1 MTRPLQIA
9 RADIFEAD
17 AGWQRL
23 SFLKLTASDGTAG
36 WAEFSQGFAAGL
48 AGVVRALAAMVL
60 GHDPRDAQRLA
71 LELQARGRA
80 VGGGLHAQACAAV
93 ENACL
98 DLKARAL
105 GVPVY
110 ELFGGCYRSE
120 LPAYWSH
127 CGLYRVRRPD
137 LFEGRGVCVPRS
149 LQDMRHVAAEVP
161 ARGLR
166 ALKTNLLSFAAD
178 GTADVHMPGFARGP
192 DHPALHVDAALV
204 ERSVALV
211 RHLREGA
218 PGTGLMLDLNFNCK
232 PEGARRLASA
242 LDGALDGGLEWLEI
256 DGLDADSLAWVRAH
270 SRVPIASLE
279 AAYGRQAILPYL
291 QARAV
296 DVAII
301 DPMWNGL
308 GESLRMAALA
318 DTFQVNVASH
328 LYTGTLATAM
338 CAHFCAAIPNLRIME
353 LDVDRAP
360 GLQDLFVGDVVVRDG
375 CVRVPEGPGWGVIP
389 NESRLTPWAG

>member
-1 MTRPLQIA
+1 MTRGA
-9 RADIFEAD
+9 RIERAELFEAD

-23 SFLKLTASDGTAG
+23 SFLKLTAADGTTG
-36 WAEFSQGFAAGL
+36 WAEFSQHFAAGL
-48 AGVVRALAAMVL
+48 AGVVQALAAVAI
-60 GHDPRDAQRLA
+60 GWDAREAQRLA
-71 LELQARGRA
+71 LDLQARGRA

-98 DLKARAL
+98 DLKARLL

-110 ELFGGCYRSE
+110 ELFGGSHRSE

-127 CGLYRVRRPD
+127 CGLYRIRRPD
-137 LFEGRGVCVPRS
+137 LFAGACVPRS
-149 LQDMRHVAAEVP
+149 LDDMRRVAAEVP
-161 ARGLR
+161 ARGFR
-166 ALKTNLLSFAAD
+166 ALKTNLLSFAPD

-192 DHPALHVDAALV
+192 GHPALHVDAGLV

-211 RHLREGA
+211 QHLRQGA
-218 PGTGLMLDLNFNCK
+218 PGTGLMLDLNFNVK
-232 PEGARRLASA
+232 PEGARRLADA
-242 LDGALDGGLEWLEI
+242 LGSELEWLEI

-270 SRVPIASLE
+270 GGARIASLE
-279 AAYGRQAILPYL
+279 AAYGRAAILPYL

-296 DVAII
+296 DVVII

-338 CAHFCAAIPNLRIME
+338 CAQFCAAIPNLRIME

-360 GLQDLFVGDVVVRDG
+360 GLDELFTGEVTVKDG
-375 CVRVPEGPGWGVIP
+375 NVILPAGPGWGVVP
-389 NESRLTPWAG
+389 HEARLTRLA

>member
-1 MTRPLQIA
+1 MTTRIE
-9 RADIFEAD
+9 RAEFFEAD

-23 SFLKLTASDGTAG
+23 SFLKLTAGDGTCG
-36 WAEFSQGFAAGL
+36 WSEFSQGFAAGL
-48 AGVVRALAAMVL
+48 GGVVHALAAGVVGR
-60 GHDPRDAQRLA
+60 DPRDVQRLTQ
-71 LELQARGRA
+71 ELLARGRA
-80 VGGGLHAQACAAV
+80 VGGGLHAQACAAI

-98 DLKARAL
+98 DLKARLL
-105 GVPVY
+105 GVPVH
-110 ELFGGCYRSE
+110 ELFGGSHRHE

-127 CGLYRVRRPD
+127 CGLYRIRRPD
-137 LFEGRGVCVPRS
+137 LFAGSGVCVPRS
-149 LQDMRHVAAEVP
+149 LNDMRRVAAEVP
-161 ARGLR
+161 QRGFQ
-166 ALKTNLLSFAAD
+166 ALKTNLLSFAPD
-178 GTADVHMPGFARGP
+178 GTADVYMPGFARGAGY
-192 DHPALHVDAALV
+192 PALHVDAALV

-211 RHLREGA
+211 QQLRAGA

-232 PEGARRLASA
+232 PEGVRRLA
-242 LDGALDGGLEWLEI
+242 GALGSELEWLEV
-256 DGLDADSLAWVRAH
+256 DGLDPESLAWVRAH
-270 SRVPIASLE
+270 SRTPIASLE

-296 DVAII
+296 DVVII

-318 DTFQVNVASH
+318 DTFHVNVASH

-360 GLQDLFVGDVVVRDG
+360 GLDDLFVGDVKVQGG
-375 CVRVPEGPGWGVIP
+375 CVQLPTGPGWGVVP
-389 NESRLTPWAG
+389 HEAVLTRVA

>member
-1 MTRPLQIA
+1 MTRPLRIA

-23 SFLKLTASDGTAG
+23 SFLKLTASDGSAG
-36 WAEFSQGFAAGL
+36 WSEFSQGFAAGL
-48 AGVVRALAAMVL
+48 AGVVRALAATLV

-71 LELQARGRA
+71 LELHARGRA
-80 VGGGLHAQACAAV
+80 VGGGLHAQACAAI

-110 ELFGGCYRSE
+110 ELFGGRYRRE
-120 LPAYWSH
+120 LPVYWSH
-127 CGLYRVRRPD
+127 CGLYRIRRPD

-149 LQDMRHVAAEVP
+149 LPDMRRVAAEVP
-161 ARGLR
+161 AQGIR
-166 ALKTNLLSFAAD
+166 ALKTNLLSFAPD
-178 GTADVHMPGFARGP
+178 GASDVHMPGFARGA
-192 DHPALHVDAALV
+192 DHPALHVDAGLV

-211 RHLREGA
+211 QHLREGA
-218 PGTGLMLDLNFNCK
+218 PRTGVMLDLNFNCK
-232 PEGARRLASA
+232 PEGARRLADA
-242 LDGALDGGLEWLEI
+242 LEGTLEWLEI

-279 AAYGRQAILPYL
+279 AAYGRPAILPYL

-296 DVAII
+296 DVVII

-360 GLQDLFVGDVVVRDG
+360 GLQDLFVGDVVLQDG
-375 CVRVPEGPGWGVIP
+375 CVQVPEGPGWGVTP
-389 NESRLTPWAG
+389 DETRLTPWAG

>member
-1 MTRPLQIA
+1 MTSGTSRIA
-9 RADIFEAD
+9 RADLFEAD

-23 SFLKLTASDGTAG
+23 SFLKLTAADGAG
-36 WAEFSQGFAAGL
+36 GWSEFSQGFAPGL
-48 AGVVRALAAMVL
+48 GAVVRALADSVVGCDA
-60 GHDPRDAQRLA
+60 RDAQRLA
-71 LELQARGRA
+71 LDLLARGRA
-80 VGGGLHAQACAAV
+80 VAGGLHAQACAAV

-110 ELFGGCYRSE
+110 ELFGGSYRSE

-127 CGLYRVRRPD
+127 CGLYRIRRPD
-137 LFEGRGVCVPRS
+137 LFAGRGICVPQS
-149 LQDMRHVAAEVP
+149 LDDMRRVAAEVP
-161 ARGLR
+161 ARGFQ
-166 ALKTNLLSFAAD
+166 ALKTNLLSFAPD
-178 GTADVHMPGFARGP
+178 GSADVHMPGFARGP
-192 DHPALHVDAALV
+192 SHPALHVDARLAERAQALV
-204 ERSVALV
+204 Q
-211 RHLREGA
+211 HLREGA
-218 PGTGLMLDLNFNCK
+218 PHTGVMLDLNFNVK
-232 PEGARRLASA
+232 PEGARRLADA
-242 LDGALDGGLEWLEI
+242 LAGELEWLEI

-279 AAYGRQAILPYL
+279 AAYGRAAILPYL

-296 DVAII
+296 DVVII

-338 CAHFCAAIPNLRIME
+338 CAQFCAAVPNLRIME

-360 GLQDLFVGDVVVRDG
+360 GLTELFIGDVAVVDG
-375 CVRVPEGPGWGVIP
+375 HVQVPQGPGWGVVP
-389 NESRLTPWAG
+389 DESRLTRVG